1 MIAGLYLPGDGWIH
15 GLSAPVKLGFMFF
28 TGLTIV
34 VISHVSVMVLL
45 TISVGFIFSVVAG
58 LGFKRLWLST
68 RPLLIWVLAILLAQL
83 WLVSAEAAVLIS
95 LRLVTLVWVAT
106 LVTYTTRL
114 SEMSD
119 VLAAMCSVLRPLGVN
134 PERIAFLIALTIRLI
149 PSVFDIVR
157 DVRDVQK
164 ARGLERSY
172 AAMFVPVLTRLLRE
186 ADALSD
192 ALVARGFE
200 RWGDQR

>member
-1 MIAGLYLPGDGWIH
+1 MIAGLYLPGDSVIH
-15 GLSAPVKLGFMFF
+15 QLSAPVKLSLMVVM
-28 TGLTIV
+28 GLALVLVDHIFV
-34 VISHVSVMVLL
+34 MVSVAI
-45 TISVGFIFSVVAG
+45 TTGFVFSVLAG
-58 LGFKRLWLST
+58 LGFARLWLAT
-68 RPLLIWVLAILLAQL
+68 RPLLIWVLFIALAQF
-83 WLVSAEAAVLIS
+83 WFVTAEAAVLVS
-95 LRLVTLVWVAT
+95 LRLVTLVWVAA

-119 VLAAMCSVLRPLGVN
+119 VLVAICSVFRPLGVN
-134 PERIAFLIALTIRLI
+134 PERISFLIALTIRLI
-149 PSVFDIVR
+149 PSVFEIVR

-172 AAMFVPVLTRLLRE
+172 TAMFVPVLTRLLRE

-200 RWGDQR
+200 RWGDQQ

>member
-1 MIAGLYLPGDGWIH
+1 MIAGLYLPGDSLLH
-15 GLSAPVKLGFMFF
+15 RVSAATKLGLM
-28 TGLTIV
+28 V
-34 VISHVSVMVLL
+34 VAGIALVLVDHVTVMVLV
-45 TISVGFIFSVVAG
+45 TIAVGFVFSVLAG
-58 LGFKRLWLST
+58 LGVRRLWLAT
-68 RPLLIWVLAILLAQL
+68 RPLLIWVGVVALTQV

-95 LRLVTLVWVAT
+95 LRLITLVWVAT

-119 VLAAMCSVLRPLGVN
+119 TLAAMCSVLRPLGVN
-134 PERIAFLIALTIRLI
+134 PERISFLIALTIRLI

-192 ALVARGFE
+192 ALTARGFE
-200 RWGDQR
+200 RWSDQR

>member
-1 MIAGLYLPGDGWIH
+1 MIAGLYLPGDSLLH
-15 GLSAPVKLGFMFF
+15 RVSAPVKLGLM
-28 TGLTIV
+28 V
-34 VISHVSVMVLL
+34 VAGIALVLVDDVSVMVSVAI
-45 TISVGFIFSVVAG
+45 TVGFVFSVLAG
-58 LGFKRLWLST
+58 LGFKRLWLAT
-68 RPLLIWVLAILLAQL
+68 RPLLIWILVIALAQV

-119 VLAAMCSVLRPLGVN
+119 VFAAMCSVLRPLGVN
-134 PERIAFLIALTIRLI
+134 PERISFLIALTIRLI